1 MSEGGANRGLAVS
14 GHLFF
19 FYAYEAGFEIDLE
32 KARTLCE
39 ASDAPG
45 IAGLRPSPPHLQYRP
60 KPLVVP
66 AGTVEADAGG
76 ARRRLDAA
84 VKIFDFGA
92 LSVTLSLPARDVPWD
107 DYRAAALALSSGT
120 GLERSARAAA
130 ESVFERILPAVSRP
144 KLQDLVEEYSL
155 WHVSEFSP
163 PLTGT
168 QALERLPQDIARLLT
183 LEEAGFSEAAIAEIL
198 KNPIRYFDNDLFVA
212 DWCASFAYDPKF
224 QDTVEVLEF
233 LNVQVLE
240 LRFYDRLLHEA
251 IDATAAELRP
261 RRRIYHILHDPYEK
275 PLHKLSQISTDV
287 SLVRERIYNALTLV
301 GDAYLAR
308 VYEEARRKVGAEKH
322 EGSVRDKL
330 AVLTEIY
337 TVLNDRAQASRT
349 ETLEMI
355 IILLIAFEIVMG
367 ILKW

>member
-1 MSEGGANRGLAVS
+1 MSGALAVS
-14 GHLFF
+14 GHLFL

-60 KPLVVP
+60 RPLVVP
-66 AGTVEADAGG
+66 GGTVEANAGG
-76 ARRRLDAA
+76 KPLRLEAA

-92 LSVTLSLPARDVPWD
+92 LSVTLTLPVRDLPWD
-107 DYRAAALALSSGT
+107 EYCAAAHALSAGDGLKSTARRAA
-120 GLERSARAAA
+120 EK
-130 ESVFERILPAVSRP
+130 VFDRIRPAVSRP
-144 KLQDLVEEYSL
+144 MLSDLVEEYSL
-155 WHVSEFSP
+155 WHVSDFSP
-163 PLTGT
+163 SMTGT
-168 QALERLPQDIARLLT
+168 QALAGLPQDIARLLT
-183 LEEAGFSEAAIAEIL
+183 LEEGTFSGAAIDEIL
-198 KNPIRYFDNDLFVA
+198 KAPIRYFDNDLFVA
-212 DWCASFAYDPKF
+212 DWCASFAYDQKF

-233 LNVQVLE
+233 LNVQLLE
-240 LRFYDRLLHEA
+240 LRFFDRLLLEA
-251 IDATAAELRP
+251 IDATAGELR
-261 RRRIYHILHDPYEK
+261 RRGRIYHILHDPYEK
-275 PLHKLSQISTDV
+275 PLRKLSQISTDV
-287 SLVRERIYNALTLV
+287 SLVRERIYNSLKLV

-330 AVLTEIY
+330 ATLTEIY
-337 TVLNDRAQASRT
+337 TVMNDRAQASRT

>member
-1 MSEGGANRGLAVS
+1 MSGAQRTVS

-19 FYAYEAGFEIDLE
+19 FYAFEAGFEIDLE

-76 ARRRLDAA
+76 TRRRLDAA

-92 LSVTLSLPARDVPWD
+92 LSVTLTLSVRDLPWD
-107 DYRAAALALSSGT
+107 EYRSAALALSAGT
-120 GLERSARAAA
+120 GLEISARTTV
-130 ESVFERILPAVSRP
+130 ERVFERVRPAVSRP
-144 KLQDLVEEYSL
+144 MLSDLVEEYSL

-163 PLTGT
+163 PMTGT
-168 QALERLPQDIARLLT
+168 QALSELPQDLARLLT
-183 LEEAGFSEAAIAEIL
+183 LEEGTFSEAAIAEIL
-198 KNPIRYFDNDLFVA
+198 RSPIRYFDNDLFLA
-212 DWCASFAYDPKF
+212 DWCASFAYDPRF

-233 LNVQVLE
+233 LNVQLLE
-240 LRFYDRLLHEA
+240 LRFFDRILHDA
-251 IDATAAELRP
+251 IDVTSEELRP
-261 RRRIYHILHDPYEK
+261 RRRLFHILHDPYEK

-337 TVLNDRAQASRT
+337 TVLNNQAQAARA
-349 ETLEMI
+349 ETLELI
-355 IILLIAFEIVMG
+355 IILLIAIEIVMG
-367 ILKW
+367 LLMW